1 MSDKVVVLIAEDEPG
16 QAEVLKY
23 NLESSG
29 FNVRISPNGADALV
43 QIEEDRPDFLV
54 LDWMLPEVTGIEICR
69 RLRKMEENKDLPII
83 MVTARGEEEDRIR
96 ALDVGADDYM
106 VKPYSPGELVARINA
121 VLRRTTPALTG
132 EKLEFADLALDLVS
146 RKVKRDGEYVHLG
159 PKEFK
164 ILQALMER
172 PGRVLSRRQIID
184 LAWGQNI
191 YIEDRTVDVHIR
203 RLRAALGG
211 DNKPNLI
218 RTVRGFGYSLDQ
230 EHP

>member
-1 MSDKVVVLIAEDEPG
+1 VSDKVVVLIAEDEPG

-29 FNVRISPNGADALV
+29 FGVRISPNGADALV

-54 LDWMLPEVTGIEICR
+54 LDWMLPEVSGIEICR

-121 VLRRTTPALTG
+121 VLRRAAPALTG
-132 EKLEFADLALDLVS
+132 EKLEFSDLVLDLVS
-146 RKVKRDGEYVHLG
+146 RKVKRDSEYIHLG

-203 RLRAALGG
+203 RLRSALGG

-230 EHP
+230 EHA

>member
-1 MSDKVVVLIAEDEPG
+1 MSDKVLVLIAEDEPG

-29 FNVRISPNGADALV
+29 FGVRTSLNGADTLQ

-54 LDWMLPEVTGIEICR
+54 LDWMLPEISGIEICR
-69 RLRKMEENKDLPII
+69 RLRKVEQNKDLPVI

-96 ALDVGADDYM
+96 ALEVGADDYM

-121 VLRRTTPALTG
+121 VLRRTDPALTG
-132 EKLEFADLALDLVS
+132 EKLEFADLLLDLVS
-146 RKVKRDGEYVHLG
+146 RKVKRDGESVHLG

-203 RLRAALGG
+203 RLRSALQC
-211 DNKPNLI
+211 DDKPNLI

-230 EHP
+230 E

>member
-1 MSDKVVVLIAEDEPG
+1 MTGKTVVLIAEDEVS

-23 NLESSG
+23 NLEAAG
-29 FNVRISPNGADALV
+29 FEVRLSINGADALS
-43 QIEEDRPDFLV
+43 QIEENRPDFLV
-54 LDWMLPEVTGIEICR
+54 LDWMLPEVSGIEICR
-69 RLRKMEENKDLPII
+69 RLRRIDENKDLPII

-96 ALDVGADDYM
+96 ALEVGADDYM

-121 VLRRTTPALTG
+121 VLRRTSPSLVG
-132 EKLEFADLALDLVS
+132 EKLEFSDLVLDLVS
-146 RKVKRDGEYVHLG
+146 RKVKRNGESLHLG

-191 YIEDRTVDVHIR
+191 YIEDRTIDVHIR
-203 RLRAALGG
+203 RLRSTLGG
-211 DNKPNLI
+211 DGLPNLI
-218 RTVRGFGYSLDQ
+218 RTVRGFGYSLDEEQ
-230 EHP
+230 N

>member
-1 MSDKVVVLIAEDEPG
+1 MTEKTVVLIAEDEVS

-23 NLESSG
+23 NLESAG
-29 FNVRISPNGADALV
+29 FEVRLSTNGADALS
-43 QIEEDRPDFLV
+43 QIDESRPDFLV
-54 LDWMLPEVTGIEICR
+54 LDWMLPEVSGIEICR
-69 RLRKMEENKDLPII
+69 RLRRVDENKDLPII

-96 ALDVGADDYM
+96 ALEVGADDYM

-121 VLRRTTPALTG
+121 VLRRTSPSLVG
-132 EKLEFADLALDLVS
+132 EKLEFSDLVLDLVS
-146 RKVKRDGEYVHLG
+146 RKVKRNGESLHLG

-191 YIEDRTVDVHIR
+191 YIEDRTIDVHIR
-203 RLRAALGG
+203 RLRSALGG
-211 DNKPNLI
+211 DNQPNLI
-218 RTVRGFGYSLDQ
+218 RTVRGFGYSLDEEQ
-230 EHP
+230 V

>member
-1 MSDKVVVLIAEDEPG
+1 MTDKTTVLIAEDEAS

-23 NLESSG
+23 NLESAG
-29 FNVRISPNGADALV
+29 FEVRLSPDGANTLA

-54 LDWMLPEVTGIEICR
+54 LDWMLPEISGIEICR
-69 RLRKMEENKDLPII
+69 RLRRVDENKDLPII

-96 ALDVGADDYM
+96 ALEVGADDYM

-121 VLRRTTPALTG
+121 VLRRTTPSLAG
-132 EKLEFADLALDLVS
+132 EKLEFSDLVLDLVS
-146 RKVKRDGEYVHLG
+146 RKVKRDGTALHLG

-191 YIEDRTVDVHIR
+191 YIEDRTIDVHIR
-203 RLRAALGG
+203 RLRTALGG
-211 DNKPNLI
+211 DDKPNLI
-218 RTVRGFGYSLDQ
+218 RTVRGFGYSLDEEQ
-230 EHP
+230 V

>member
-29 FNVRISPNGADALV
+29 FGVRTSPNGADTLQ

-54 LDWMLPEVTGIEICR
+54 LDWMLPEISGIEICR
-69 RLRKMEENKDLPII
+69 RLRKIEQNKDLPII

-96 ALDVGADDYM
+96 ALEVGADDYM
-106 VKPYSPGELVARINA
+106 VKPYSSGELVARINA
-121 VLRRTTPALTG
+121 VLRRTSPALIG
-132 EKLEFADLALDLVS
+132 EKLEFADLVLDLVS
-146 RKVKRDGEYVHLG
+146 RKVKRDGDFIHLG

-164 ILQALMER
+164 ILQALMQR

-203 RLRAALGG
+203 RLRSALGG
-211 DNKPNLI
+211 DDKPNLI

-230 EHP
+230 E